1 MNAYIDGVAAKI
13 SDAAANDYLCWKNS
27 SNVAKN
33 QDELAKAAVFKNY
46 MRQKATWLVEQWGGG
61 EAPSDKINIYVTCDE
76 DREPYLF
83 AWGEANNGGW
93 PGNQLTDTRMI
104 GGKLFYHISLPYGT
118 NIIFSYGDQETQ
130 TEDILN
136 VSRDTYYRFYQ
147 APKSEHKEK
156 KNGRFEDIT
165 QKVLT
170 GISAVVTSKPQP
182 AKAAI
187 YNMNGLR
194 VDGSYHGLVISNG
207 RKYISK

>member
-1 MNAYIDGVAAKI
+1 MNKKLRLLVTAKCHNKCPMCCNNQFDIEKIPVVDRFDYDEI
-13 SDAAANDYLCWKNS
+13 SI
-27 SNVAKN
+27 
-33 QDELAKAAVFKNY
+33 
-46 MRQKATWLVEQWGGG
+46 TGG
-61 EAPSDKINIYVTCDE
+61 EPLLAECVC
-76 DREPYLF
+76 
-83 AWGEANNGGW
+83 
-93 PGNQLTDTRMI
+93 
-104 GGKLFYHISLPYGT
+104 KL
-118 NIIFSYGDQETQ
+118 
-130 TEDILN
+130 DI
-136 VSRDTYYRFYQ
+136 
-147 APKSEHKEK
+147 E